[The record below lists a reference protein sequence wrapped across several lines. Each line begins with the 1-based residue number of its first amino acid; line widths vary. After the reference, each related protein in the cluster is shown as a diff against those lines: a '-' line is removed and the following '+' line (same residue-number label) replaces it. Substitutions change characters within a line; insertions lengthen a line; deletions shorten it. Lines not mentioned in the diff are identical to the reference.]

1 MKFAFNKQCVLEHV
15 NVRKG
20 KNEGCVPQFD
30 LKFSCDNLPSEAA
43 AVALGARSEGEVA
56 QAMFAKDEARFKNMG
71 SIPIERDWEGQHMLH
86 MEDLSGLRV
95 VKLHKVKLVPGETNA
110 FGATFTITVEDPD
123 AETLHT
129 IMSLQH
135 DSVQVNLEHD
145 RKDLADQADDKTAAE
160 KKGGK
165 VKKVEGAEANG
176 AGAVH

>member
-30 LKFSCDNLPSEAA
+30 LKFSCEMLPAEAA
-43 AVALGARSEGEVA
+43 AVALGARSTGEVE
-56 QAMFAKDEARFKNMG
+56 QAMFATKEARFKNMG
-71 SIPIERDWEGQHMLH
+71 SIPIDRNWEGQHMLR

-95 VKLHKVKLVPGETNA
+95 VKLHKVKLVPGESNA
-110 FGATFTITVEDPD
+110 FGATFTLTVEDPD

-135 DSVQVNLEHD
+135 ESVQVNLEHD
-145 RKDLADQADDKTAAE
+145 RKDLADQADQKTEE

-165 VKKVEGAEANG
+165 VKKTEGADA
-176 AGAVH
+176 AAVH

>member
-1 MKFAFNKQCVLEHV
+1 
-15 NVRKG
+15 
-20 KNEGCVPQFD
+20 
-30 LKFSCDNLPSEAA
+30 
-43 AVALGARSEGEVA
+43 
-56 QAMFAKDEARFKNMG
+56 MFAKDEARFKNMG
-71 SIPIERDWEGQHMLH
+71 SIPIERDWEGQHMLR